1 MQFRDT
7 RSVPRE
13 IGPRTASP
21 GIACEEIGPRT
32 ASRLGSHAIPGHPQS
47 TTTARRSKE
56 ATAMTRTMQAF
67 FSFCGLRGGRR
78 EDQEDHDGIVTQPAI
93 GLAALP
99 RAMHPAGP
107 RRTAPVDGLDL
118 TALQGRAVPVAE
130 AALEI
135 ADARCVL
142 AMTKGKRTLHE
153 SCSDRYRTSEPA
165 VDGGV
170 QTPVQ
175 HDEQDLPKESVIKT
189 TPNPINATAAQ
200 NGGPPS
206 GGPPQLLVIGDGEQ
220 HTPEKGC
227 CDAGPTGG
235 LGAPSPEC
243 EALLASIRSAS
254 IRRLCELTMIDEEG
268 TALSESVFSKVKTGP
283 SLSALHSIPC

>member
-1 MQFRDT
+1 
-7 RSVPRE
+7 
-13 IGPRTASP
+13 
-21 GIACEEIGPRT
+21 
-32 ASRLGSHAIPGHPQS
+32 
-47 TTTARRSKE
+47 
-56 ATAMTRTMQAF
+56 MTRTMQAF

-189 TPNPINATAAQ
+189 TPNPINATASQ

-206 GGPPQLLVIGDGEQ
+206 GGPPQLLVIEDGEQ

-283 SLSALHSIPC
+283 SISALHSIPC